1 MTSTTFTPSKE
12 EMGVPEKFGRTM
24 RKAGNIFGLDL
35 AGLFDEEGETTEG
48 FEGFAPTFRMT
59 SNLKGRSPT
68 TATYKAPYQPSRTA
82 EFSLGPRSSSSSIG
96 DININLADAVRG
108 TGGRPPAAPLPKKE
122 EKKKLDRTLASFI
135 GSGYGPGI
143 GAMGIGR
150 AQEYGYS
157 DEKIRAMARQE
168 NIKFGEQAAR
178 GLGINT
184 ETSSAIGGAGSTGGA
199 LGAAA
204 VQRLRDRGLADEAIR
219 SLAKQQGMK
228 FGTAA
233 AQQLGVGQGEIY
245 QAPQAAAPAASPAPS
260 YSQAARDISA
270 VYQAPYQAPASSL
283 GGAGI
288 GEAGLQRMATQRG
301 ITFAQARS
309 QAQSAGMRIGAK
321 ALAR

>member
-1 MTSTTFTPSKE
+1 MTSSTFTPSKE
-12 EMGVPEKFGRTM
+12 EKGVPEKFGRTM

-48 FEGFAPTFRMT
+48 FEGFAPTFKMT
-59 SNLKGRSPT
+59 SNLKGRSPN

-82 EFSLGPRSSSSSIG
+82 EFSLGPRPSSGVG

-108 TGGRPPAAPLPKKE
+108 VGGEAPLPKKV
-122 EKKKLDRTLASFI
+122 EKKKPLDRDLASFI
-135 GSGYGPGI
+135 GSGAGSGI

-157 DEKIRAMARQE
+157 DDEIRAMAQRE
-168 NIKFGEQAAR
+168 GIKFGEQAAR

-184 ETSSAIGGAGSTGGA
+184 ETTSAIGGAGSTGGA
-199 LGAAA
+199 LGASA

-219 SLAKQQGMK
+219 SLAQQQGMK
-228 FGTAA
+228 FGPAA

-245 QAPQAAAPAASPAPS
+245 QAPQAAAPAAPS
-260 YSQAARDISA
+260 YTPAAQAISQVYQTPSYNSGGAAIGAAGLERMAAARGIS
-270 VYQAPYQAPASSL
+270 
-283 GGAGI
+283 
-288 GEAGLQRMATQRG
+288 
-301 ITFAQARS
+301 FAQARS
-309 QAQSAGMRIGAK
+309 QAQSAGMQIGSA

>member
-1 MTSTTFTPSKE
+1 MTSSTFTPSKE

-48 FEGFAPTFRMT
+48 FEGFAPTFKMT
-59 SNLKGRSPT
+59 SNLKGRSPST
-68 TATYKAPYQPSRTA
+68 STYKAPYQPSRTA
-82 EFSLGPRSSSSSIG
+82 EFSLGPRPSSGVG

-108 TGGRPPAAPLPKKE
+108 VGGRPPAAPLPKKE
-122 EKKKLDRTLASFI
+122 EEKKLLDRDLRSFM
-135 GSGYGPGI
+135 GSGAGGGI

-157 DEKIRAMARQE
+157 DDEIRAKAQRE
-168 NIKFGEQAAR
+168 GIKFGEQAAR

-199 LGAAA
+199 LGASA

-245 QAPQAAAPAASPAPS
+245 QAPQAAAPAAPAAPS
-260 YSQAARDISA
+260 YTPAAQAISQVYQKPSYNSGGAAIGAAGLERMAAARGISF
-270 VYQAPYQAPASSL
+270 Q
-283 GGAGI
+283 
-288 GEAGLQRMATQRG
+288 
-301 ITFAQARS
+301 QARS
-309 QAQSAGMRIGAK
+309 QAQSAGMRIGSA
-321 ALAR
+321 AAAR